1 MKLWYIR
8 KEILIKKVFYLT
20 HKETIEKIK
29 EALRKPGGAITAI
42 VDNVKL
48 CASKYSIERSK

>member
-29 EALRKPGGAITAI
+29 EALRKPGGAITPM
-42 VDNVKL
+42 VDTMKL
-48 CASKYSIERSK
+48 CGSKYSIERSQ